1 MANDFMQNVNKVSL
15 DGEVVSFSNTFPI
28 VDVKEDVVETLIV
41 EEPKKEEKV
50 EEIVIDVKDEDFI
63 VETEDEEIAEL
74 IKEITD
80 EEELKLFLIFVR
92 QSAI

>member
-1 MANDFMQNVNKVSL
+1 MANNFMQNANKVSL
-15 DGEVVSFSNTFPI
+15 DGEVVSFSNTLPI
-28 VDVKEDVVETLIV
+28 IDVKEDVVETLIV

-74 IKEITD
+74 IEEITN
-80 EEELKLFLIFVR
+80 EE
-92 QSAI
+92 

>member
-1 MANDFMQNVNKVSL
+1 MANDFMRNANKVSL

-63 VETEDEEIAEL
+63 VETEDEEITEL
-74 IKEITD
+74 TEEITEEIGD
-80 EEELKLFLIFVR
+80 EE
-92 QSAI
+92 

>member
-1 MANDFMQNVNKVSL
+1 MANDFMRNANKVSL

-50 EEIVIDVKDEDFI
+50 EEIVVDVKDEDFI
-63 VETEDEEIAEL
+63 VETEDEEITEL
-74 IKEITD
+74 TEEITD
-80 EEELKLFLIFVR
+80 EE
-92 QSAI
+92 

>member
-1 MANDFMQNVNKVSL
+1 MANNFMQNVNKVSL

-50 EEIVIDVKDEDFI
+50 EETVVDVKDEDFI
-63 VETEDEEIAEL
+63 VETEDEESTEETTE
-74 IKEITD
+74 EID
-80 EEELKLFLIFVR
+80 EE
-92 QSAI
+92 

>member
-1 MANDFMQNVNKVSL
+1 MANNFMKNVNKVSL

-28 VDVKEDVVETLIV
+28 VNVKEDVVETLIV

-63 VETEDEEIAEL
+63 VETEDEEIKEL
-74 IKEITD
+74 IEEITD
-80 EEELKLFLIFVR
+80 EE
-92 QSAI
+92 

>member
-1 MANDFMQNVNKVSL
+1 MANNFMKNVNKVSL

-28 VDVKEDVVETLIV
+28 VNVKEDVVETLIV

-63 VETEDEEIAEL
+63 IETEDEEIAEL

-80 EEELKLFLIFVR
+80 EE
-92 QSAI
+92 

>member
-1 MANDFMQNVNKVSL
+1 MANDFMKNVNKVSL

-63 VETEDEEIAEL
+63 VETEDEEITEL
-74 IKEITD
+74 TEEITD
-80 EEELKLFLIFVR
+80 EE
-92 QSAI
+92 

>member
-1 MANDFMQNVNKVSL
+1 MANDFMKNVNKVSL

-50 EEIVIDVKDEDFI
+50 EETVVDVKDEDFI
-63 VETEDEEIAEL
+63 VETEDEEITEL
-74 IKEITD
+74 TEEITD
-80 EEELKLFLIFVR
+80 EE
-92 QSAI
+92 

>member
-1 MANDFMQNVNKVSL
+1 MANDFMQNANKVSL

-50 EEIVIDVKDEDFI
+50 EEIVIDVKDEGFI
-63 VETEDEEIAEL
+63 VETEDEEITEL
-74 IKEITD
+74 TEEITD
-80 EEELKLFLIFVR
+80 EE
-92 QSAI
+92 

>member
-1 MANDFMQNVNKVSL
+1 MANNFMQNANKVSL

-50 EEIVIDVKDEDFI
+50 EETVVDTSDVEDDVIE
-63 VETEDEEIAEL
+63 ETEDKEITEPTE
-74 IKEITD
+74 EITD
-80 EEELKLFLIFVR
+80 EE
-92 QSAI
+92 

>member
-63 VETEDEEIAEL
+63 VETEDEEITEL
-74 IKEITD
+74 TEEITD
-80 EEELKLFLIFVR
+80 EE
-92 QSAI
+92 

>member
-1 MANDFMQNVNKVSL
+1 MANDFMRNANKVSL

-28 VDVKEDVVETLIV
+28 VDVKEDVVETPIV

-63 VETEDEEIAEL
+63 VETEDEEITEPT
-74 IKEITD
+74 EETTEEFDD
-80 EEELKLFLIFVR
+80 EK
-92 QSAI
+92 

>member
-1 MANDFMQNVNKVSL
+1 MANNFMKNVNKVSL

-28 VDVKEDVVETLIV
+28 VDVKEDVVETLII

-80 EEELKLFLIFVR
+80 EE
-92 QSAI
+92 

>member
-1 MANDFMQNVNKVSL
+1 MVNDFMRNANKVSL

-63 VETEDEEIAEL
+63 IETEDEEIAEL

-80 EEELKLFLIFVR
+80 EE
-92 QSAI
+92 

>member
-1 MANDFMQNVNKVSL
+1 MANNFMKNVNKVSL

-28 VDVKEDVVETLIV
+28 VDVKEDVVEIPIV

-80 EEELKLFLIFVR
+80 EE
-92 QSAI
+92 

>member
-1 MANDFMQNVNKVSL
+1 MANNFMRNANKVSL
-15 DGEVVSFSNTFPI
+15 NGEVVSFSNTLPI
-28 VDVKEDVVETLIV
+28 IDVKEDVVEIPIV

-80 EEELKLFLIFVR
+80 EE
-92 QSAI
+92 

>member
-1 MANDFMQNVNKVSL
+1 MVNDFMQNVNKVSL

-63 VETEDEEIAEL
+63 VETEDEEITEPTE
-74 IKEITD
+74 EITD
-80 EEELKLFLIFVR
+80 EE
-92 QSAI
+92 

>member
-1 MANDFMQNVNKVSL
+1 MANDFMKNVNKVSL
-15 DGEVVSFSNTFPI
+15 DGEVVSFSNTSPI

-74 IKEITD
+74 IKESTD
-80 EEELKLFLIFVR
+80 EE
-92 QSAI
+92 

>member
-15 DGEVVSFSNTFPI
+15 DGEVVSFSNTSPI
-28 VDVKEDVVETLIV
+28 VDVKEDVVEIPIV

-80 EEELKLFLIFVR
+80 EE
-92 QSAI
+92 

>member
-1 MANDFMQNVNKVSL
+1 MANDFMQNANKVSL

-28 VDVKEDVVETLIV
+28 VDVKEDVVETPIV

-63 VETEDEEIAEL
+63 VETEDEEITEPT
-74 IKEITD
+74 EETTEEFDD
-80 EEELKLFLIFVR
+80 EK
-92 QSAI
+92 

>member
-1 MANDFMQNVNKVSL
+1 MANDFMRNVNKVSL

-50 EEIVIDVKDEDFI
+50 EEIVIDAKDEDFI
-63 VETEDEEIAEL
+63 VETEDEEITEL
-74 IKEITD
+74 TEEITD
-80 EEELKLFLIFVR
+80 EE
-92 QSAI
+92 

>member
-1 MANDFMQNVNKVSL
+1 MTNNFMKNVNKVSL

-28 VDVKEDVVETLIV
+28 VNVKEDVVETLIV

-80 EEELKLFLIFVR
+80 EE
-92 QSAI
+92 